1 LKKEQS
7 SGRSDQ
13 RVPPKITMVF
23 SNSAGYAVC
32 MKFDLLIKNGQVLDG
47 TGTEAVQTDV
57 GIRGERIEAVDDLSK
72 AAAGR
77 IIDAAGQF
85 VCPGFID
92 VHSHSDAYLL
102 IEPRAS
108 SKVFQGITTE
118 VCGNCGA
125 SAAPR
130 LGDANLPSDWQD
142 KPFPGTW
149 STVAEYRKLFDQA
162 QPAVNEALLIGH
174 NTLHRG
180 ICGYEPRGA
189 NPAELNAMR
198 RALEQALDEGGC
210 GMSTG
215 LIYPPASA
223 VPREEIVELS
233 RICAAK
239 RKIYT
244 SHMRSE
250 GRLLLEA
257 IDETLDIGRRSGA
270 RVQISHLKTSGQ
282 ANWYKIDAALE
293 KIESAIGEGLEVAAD
308 RYPYTAAQTDL
319 DIILPDWALYDGKE
333 AVLNRLRDPETR
345 RRIRSE
351 VLEGRGEFGFSTVM
365 IGSVEN
371 PDFFPFKGVRVD
383 EAARALGM
391 EPVDAL
397 LHLIEKDELRTGG
410 IFFGMCEENMRR
422 ILMQPWVMIGCDASL
437 RAPDGI
443 LSTDHPHP
451 RAYGSFTRLLRAS
464 LDGQTVALPE
474 MIRKMTSLA
483 ADRFRLK
490 GRGILKKGSFADIV
504 VFNPATVKENTTYK
518 EPHQLS
524 EGVTALVVNG
534 TLTIKDGKLTGNRR
548 GRFLD

>member
-1 LKKEQS
+1 
-7 SGRSDQ
+7 
-13 RVPPKITMVF
+13 M
-23 SNSAGYAVC
+23 N
-32 MKFDLLIKNGQVLDG
+32 FDLLIRNGEVLDG
-47 TGTEAVQTDV
+47 TGAAATRADV
-57 GIRGERIEAVDDLSK
+57 GVCGERIAAIGDLSQAEAK
-72 AAAGR
+72 TV
-77 IIDAAGQF
+77 IDATGQI

-130 LGDANLPSDWQD
+130 LGDAKLPSDWQD

-149 STVAEYRKLFDQA
+149 STVAEYRKLFERA
-162 QPAVNEALLIGH
+162 NPAVNEALLIGH

-180 ICGYEPRGA
+180 VAGYEPRGA
-189 NPAELNAMR
+189 TPDELKQMC

-223 VPREEIVELS
+223 VPREEVVELS
-233 RICAAK
+233 RICAVK
-239 RKIYT
+239 NKIYT

-250 GRLLLEA
+250 GKQLLEA
-257 IDETLDIGRRSGA
+257 IDEALDIGRRSGA

-282 ANWYKIDAALE
+282 ANWHKIDAALG
-293 KIESAIGEGLEVAAD
+293 KIESARAEGLEVAAD
-308 RYPYTAAQTDL
+308 RYPYTAACTDL

-333 AVLNRLRDPETR
+333 AVLARLTDPAVRKKIRD
-345 RRIRSE
+345 E

-365 IGSVEN
+365 IGSIEN
-371 PDFFPFKGVRVD
+371 PALHALKGMKVD
-383 EAARALGM
+383 EAAKQLGM

-397 LHLIEKDELRTGG
+397 LHIIEKDELRTGG
-410 IFFGMCEENMRR
+410 IFFGMCEENMWK
-422 ILMQPWVMIGCDASL
+422 ILAQPWVMIGCDASL

-443 LSTDHPHP
+443 LSHDHPHP
-451 RAYGSFTRLLRAS
+451 RAYGSFTKLLRAA
-464 LDGQTVALPE
+464 LDGQTVPLPE

-483 ADRFRLK
+483 AEQFRLK
-490 GRGILKKGSFADIV
+490 DRGVLKKGNYADVV
-504 VFNPATVKENTTYK
+504 VFDPAAVKENTTYQT
-518 EPHQLS
+518 PHRLS
-524 EGVTALVVNG
+524 EGVTTLVVNG
-534 TLTIKDGKLTGNRR
+534 TLTISGGQLTGKRN
-548 GRFLD
+548 GQFLG

>member
-1 LKKEQS
+1 
-7 SGRSDQ
+7 
-13 RVPPKITMVF
+13 
-23 SNSAGYAVC
+23 
-32 MKFDLLIKNGQVLDG
+32 MKFDLLIRNGSVLDG
-47 TGTEAVQTDV
+47 TGAKAVRADV
-57 GIRGERIEAVDDLSK
+57 GICGERIAAVGDLSK
-72 AAAGR
+72 AEAKQV
-77 IIDAAGQF
+77 IDASGKM

-130 LGDANLPSDWQD
+130 LGDAKLPSDWQD

-149 STVAEYRKLFDQA
+149 STVSEYRKLFDQVR
-162 QPAVNEALLIGH
+162 PAVNEALLIGH

-180 ICGYEPRGA
+180 VSGYEPRGA
-189 NPAELNAMR
+189 TPDELKAMC

-210 GMSTG
+210 GLSTG

-223 VPREEIVELS
+223 VPREEIIELS
-233 RICAAK
+233 KVCATK
-239 RKIYT
+239 NKIYT

-250 GRLLLEA
+250 GKQLLEA
-257 IDETLDIGRRSGA
+257 IDEALDIGRRSSA

-282 ANWYKIDAALE
+282 ANWHKLDAVLE
-293 KIESAIGEGLEVAAD
+293 TIEAARAEGLEVAAD

-319 DIILPDWALYDGKE
+319 DIILPDWALYNGKE
-333 AVLNRLRDPETR
+333 AVLERLRDPETR
-345 RRIRSE
+345 QRIRAE
-351 VLEGRGEFGFSTVM
+351 ILEGRGEFGFSTVM

-371 PDFFPFKGVRVD
+371 PALHSLKGMKVN
-383 EAARALGM
+383 EAAERLGM

-397 LHLIEKDELRTGG
+397 LHIIEKDELRTGG
-410 IFFGMCEENMRR
+410 IFFGMCEENMWK
-422 ILMQPWVMIGCDASL
+422 ILAQPWVMIGCDASL

-443 LSTDHPHP
+443 LSKDHPHP
-451 RAYGSFTRLLRAS
+451 RAYGSFTKLLRAS

-483 ADRFRLK
+483 AEQFRLED
-490 GRGILKKGSFADIV
+490 RGVLKKGSFADVV
-504 VFNPATVKENTTYK
+504 VFDPAKVKENTTYQN
-518 EPHQLS
+518 PHQLS
-524 EGVTALVVNG
+524 EGITTLVVNG
-534 TLTIKDGKLTGNRR
+534 TLTIDGGKLTGERS

>member
-1 LKKEQS
+1 
-7 SGRSDQ
+7 
-13 RVPPKITMVF
+13 M
-23 SNSAGYAVC
+23 N
-32 MKFDLLIKNGQVLDG
+32 FDLLIRNGDVLDG
-47 TGTEAVQTDV
+47 TGAEAARTDI
-57 GIRGERIEAVDDLSK
+57 GIRGERIEAVGDLSQ
-72 AAAGR
+72 AEARTVIDAAGR
-77 IIDAAGQF
+77 I

-130 LGDANLPSDWQD
+130 LGGAQLPSDWQD

-149 STVAEYRKLFDQA
+149 STVAEYRTLFEQA

-180 ICGYEPRGA
+180 ICGYDPRGA
-189 NPAELNAMR
+189 SPDELKTMC

-223 VPREEIVELS
+223 VPREEIAALARV
-233 RICAAK
+233 CALK
-239 RKIYT
+239 NKLYT

-250 GRLLLEA
+250 GRQLLEA
-257 IDETLDIGRRSGA
+257 IDEALDIGRRSGA
-270 RVQISHLKTSGQ
+270 RVQISHLKTSGK
-282 ANWYKIDAALE
+282 ANWHKLDAALG
-293 KIESAIGEGLEVAAD
+293 KIESAIAEGLEVAAD

-319 DIILPDWALYDGKE
+319 DIVLPDWALHGGSE
-333 AVLNRLRDPETR
+333 AELARLRDPGTR
-345 RRIRSE
+345 SKIRDE
-351 VLEGRGEFGFSTVM
+351 ILKERGEFGFSSVM
-365 IGSVEN
+365 IGSTN
-371 PDFFPFKGVRVD
+371 HPDCHTFKGMTLV
-383 EAARALGM
+383 AAAERLGM

-397 LHLIEKDELRTGG
+397 LFIIEKDELRTGG
-410 IFFGMCEENMRR
+410 IFFGMSEENMWR
-422 ILMQPWVMIGCDASL
+422 ILAQPWVMVGCDASL

-451 RAYGSFTRLLRAS
+451 RAYGSFTRLLRAA
-464 LDGQTVALPE
+464 LDGQTVPLPE

-483 ADRFRLK
+483 ASQFRLK
-490 GRGILKKGSFADIV
+490 DRGVLKKGAFADV
-504 VFNPATVKENTTYK
+504 AVFDPERVREKTTYQ

-524 EGVTALVVNG
+524 EGVDALFVNG
-534 TLTIKDGKLTGNRR
+534 TVTIQDGRLTGNH
-548 GRFLD
+548 GGQFLA